1 MLIQAINQE
10 IQDILKCVDHLNKI
24 ESYRHELEER
34 RRRVDD
40 LILTLEQEQKDI
52 TNEIISLHEP
62 HEVVTR
68 YISEVVEEGENTFV
82 FPQGDRIEFVDNRW
96 RLVEGKVKN
105 EDI

>member
-10 IQDILKCVDHLNKI
+10 VLKCIDHLNKI

-34 RRRVDD
+34 RRRVNN

-62 HEVVTR
+62 HEVVPR
-68 YISEVVEEGENTFV
+68 HIPDAVEEGDNAFAL
-82 FPQGDRIEFVDNRW
+82 PQGDRIEFIDNRW
-96 RLVEGKVKN
+96 KLVEG
-105 EDI
+105 EE